1 MRSPRVRNGN
11 IARAFAPVHV
21 MRQIVPHFTGDF
33 LGASKKGSAARLEP
47 PQVNQTETTTL
58 MVIQRSLGLTNYG
71 ESFLLLQRKETF

>member
-33 LGASKKGSAARLEP
+33 LGGLQNGVCSSVGTPAS
-47 PQVNQTETTTL
+47 
-58 MVIQRSLGLTNYG
+58 
-71 ESFLLLQRKETF
+71 